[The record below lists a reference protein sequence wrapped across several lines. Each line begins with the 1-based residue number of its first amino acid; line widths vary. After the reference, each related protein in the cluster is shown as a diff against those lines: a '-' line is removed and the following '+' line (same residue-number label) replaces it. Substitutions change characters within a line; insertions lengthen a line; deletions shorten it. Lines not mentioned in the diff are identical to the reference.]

1 MRGKFSERL
10 GLWRWRDQTGGRL
23 GNPQHHGVAVGDEEI
38 AHTVGARASR
48 DQRKTT
54 PEEWMPRVCDF
65 HFSQVV
71 YQWVVDRG
79 MKLFDPSKMWP
90 MRSQATSQAWFCP
103 EKRTSHQDG
112 ERYGPV
118 VYVWHCG
125 HCHYYGR
132 AQVRFCAK
140 PLWGGSTTRLSGK
153 LHSALPPPYRALA
166 AP

>member
-1 MRGKFSERL
+1 LLRERNELGYGMRGKFSERL

-23 GNPQHHGVAVGDEEI
+23 GNPQHHGVAVGDEDI

-79 MKLFDPSKMWP
+79 MKLFDPST
-90 MRSQATSQAWFCP
+90 RSRIGDS
-103 EKRTSHQDG
+103 
-112 ERYGPV
+112 
-118 VYVWHCG
+118 
-125 HCHYYGR
+125 
-132 AQVRFCAK
+132 
-140 PLWGGSTTRLSGK
+140 
-153 LHSALPPPYRALA
+153 
-166 AP
+166 

>member
-23 GNPQHHGVAVGDEEI
+23 GNPQHHGVAVGDEDI

-79 MKLFDPSKMWP
+79 MKLFDPST
-90 MRSQATSQAWFCP
+90 TSTMTAAGDAPVEDRGSSMLRLIKKWL
-103 EKRTSHQDG
+103 KAGVLDTDG
-112 ERYGPV
+112 QGLHPV
-118 VYVWHCG
+118 TG
-125 HCHYYGR
+125 LP
-132 AQVRFCAK
+132 Q
-140 PLWGGSTTRLSGK
+140 GGIGVTDPG
-153 LHSALPPPYRALA
+153 A
-166 AP
+166 